1 MRETITFNDSQRIRA
16 FAATLSA
23 GLLLAVFAAGTA
35 HADAFAVSPA
45 PTTVA
50 GCNKLPLS
58 HRDMCKSR
66 VGWAQTTP
74 ASSAID
80 QTASARTAAEMKDC
94 QSLPYN
100 DKLVCEEQAG
110 YGQKVPRGLALNQ
123 RVALTKANAE
133 YQADV
138 ARCRRLPVSDRNIC
152 VSQAGYDFGLAHVG

>member
-1 MRETITFNDSQRIRA
+1 MRDTMTLNDSQRIRA

-35 HADAFAVSPA
+35 HADALAVSPA

-58 HRDMCKSR
+58 QRDMCKSR

-80 QTASARTAAEMKDC
+80 QTASARTAAEVKEC
-94 QSLPYN
+94 KSLPYG

-110 YGQKVPRGLALNQ
+110 YGQKVPEGLAPNQ
-123 RVALTKANAE
+123 RIALAKANAE
-133 YQADV
+133 YQAEV
-138 ARCRRLPVSDRNIC
+138 AQCRRQPVSDRNIC
-152 VSQAGYDFGLAHVG
+152 VSQAGYDFRLAQVG

>member
-1 MRETITFNDSQRIRA
+1 MRETMTYNDSQRIRA
-16 FAATLSA
+16 LAATLSA

-45 PTTVA
+45 PTSVA

-66 VGWAQTTP
+66 VGWAQTLP

-94 QSLPYN
+94 KSLPYG

-110 YGQKVPRGLALNQ
+110 YGQKVPQGLAANQ
-123 RVALTKANAE
+123 RVALTKATAE
-133 YQADV
+133 YKAAVEQ
-138 ARCRRLPVSDRNIC
+138 CRRQPVSDRNIC
-152 VSQAGYDFGLAHVG
+152 VSEAGYDSRLAQVG